1 MFGHLKKNYALS
13 LSYLISTVLS
23 LILASEHSIRAASC
37 KAGSLKKYFHSFC
50 SSLWV
55 GLLFVFGT
63 EALQA
68 FMNENVERGRKEQ
81 KAQDLSSADDAASAD
96 SADITE

>member
-13 LSYLISTVLS
+13 LSYLVSTVLS
-23 LILASEHSIRAASC
+23 LILASEHSIRASSC

-81 KAQDLSSADDAASAD
+81 KAQDSASAED
-96 SADITE
+96 AETTK